1 MRINTNKDGPRNICR
16 CMFGE
21 RCDLVDSI
29 RLTSTF
35 DEVDYDTYRYRDDDY
50 KYY

>member
-1 MRINTNKDGPRNICR
+1 MVPEVSEDVSLGR
-16 CMFGE
+16 E
-21 RCDLVDSI
+21 ALVDSI